1 MKLNIAITFFLIV
14 VAIFSCKAEQ
24 DKSSSKGGQIF
35 DNITV
40 DEAKKM
46 LDGSTDYILLDIRTP
61 GEFASGYI
69 EGAINIDY
77 YEANFRDELAKL
89 DRDKVYIIYCRSGNR
104 SGKSLRIMKSLGFK
118 TVYNVLGGI
127 NMWKSSGYNLVN

>member
-1 MKLNIAITFFLIV
+1 M

-24 DKSSSKGGQIF
+24 DKSSSKGNTVF
-35 DNITV
+35 ANITV
-40 DEAKKM
+40 DKAKSM
-46 LDGSTDYILLDIRTP
+46 LDESAGYILLDIRTP

-77 YEANFRDELAKL
+77 YESNYRDELAKL

-127 NMWKSSGYNLVN
+127 NKWKSSGYGLVK

>member
-1 MKLNIAITFFLIV
+1 MKFNIVIITLLVV

-24 DKSSSKGGQIF
+24 DRNAAKGGAVF
-35 DNITV
+35 ANISV
-40 DEAKKM
+40 DEAHKM
-46 LDGSTDYILLDIRTP
+46 LAGSGDYILLDIRTP

-77 YEANFRDELAKL
+77 YESNYRAELAKL

-104 SGKSLRIMKSLGFK
+104 SGKSLSIMKSLGFK

-127 NMWKSSGYNLVN
+127 NRWKSNGYRLVQ